1 MIKCYYVRTQE
12 DELLDLAGG
21 FTYLQQ
27 SAKHRNN
34 DRRLPPGPRGL
45 PLLGHLHML
54 GLLPHRNLHR
64 LAQKYGPIMYL
75 RFGVV
80 PAVVV
85 SSPQAAELFLK
96 THDTVF
102 ASRPDIQ
109 AAQYLSY
116 GRKGLAFAEYG
127 SYWRNLRKLCTLEL
141 LSNTKIDSFKAMR
154 REEVATM
161 IRSLKDAAKDRAV
174 VDLSAKVGS
183 LVEDMTHRMLFGYSR
198 DKRFDFKPVVHE
210 VLRLVGAFN
219 LADYI
224 PYLGALDLQ
233 VRFL

>member
-1 MIKCYYVRTQE
+1 MSSWIIIAV
-12 DELLDLAGG
+12 LLAIIGG
-21 FTYLQQ
+21 FTYLQW
-27 SAKHRNN
+27 SAKHHTN
-34 DRRLPPGPRGL
+34 DRRPPPGPRGL
-45 PLLGHLHML
+45 PILGHLHML
-54 GLLPHRNLHR
+54 GLLPHRNLHC
-64 LAQKYGPIMYL
+64 LAKKYGPIMQL

-80 PAVVV
+80 PVVVV

-96 THDTVF
+96 THDLVF
-102 ASRPDIQ
+102 ASRPNLMV
-109 AAQYLSY
+109 AQYLNY

-141 LSNTKIDSFKAMR
+141 LSNLKIDSFKAMR

-161 IRSLKDAAKDRAV
+161 IRSFKDAAKNRAV
-174 VDLSAKVGS
+174 VDLSANVGS
-183 LVEDMTHRMLFGYSR
+183 LVEDMAHRMLFGHSR
-198 DKRFDFKPVVHE
+198 DEGFDFIPVVHE

-224 PYLGALDLQ
+224 PYVGALDLQ